1 MALSSDY
8 LEVSKVSSLFSFQF
22 ALRIRIAFAIQY
34 ACVFLRRSIDRRTR
48 PSRIPRNFSPF
59 LCPGSRVWLVFLT
72 FVSRLTYE
80 CPVVTARP
88 ILSATARELHENRA
102 EKVSPCTWMSQVNI
116 HLVYA
121 DLLRANAN
129 ATCERAYVII
139 VAAHVVSRI
148 FRPRIPFSILA
159 KVATTVLRTSCIKF
173 ACANST
179 LHFVS
184 KKKLTLT
191 SRK

>member
-102 EKVSPCTWMSQVNI
+102 EKVSPVYVNVTGQ
-116 HLVYA
+116 HPPGV
-121 DLLRANAN
+121 RGS
-129 ATCERAYVII
+129 TTGERE
-139 VAAHVVSRI
+139 RDM
-148 FRPRIPFSILA
+148 
-159 KVATTVLRTSCIKF
+159 RTSVRNNRC
-173 ACANST
+173 S
-179 LHFVS
+179 
-184 KKKLTLT
+184 
-191 SRK
+191 SRRE